1 MAKKP
6 RYPAGRTPPVTP
18 KPVPVPEEPDDGPIL
33 NARQQAAIEALLVE
47 PTISQAAEKAGLSR
61 HWVQLQLSQ
70 NPTFRAAYR
79 EARLQALQHGIA
91 MVTRY
96 TPLAVQTLAKV
107 ASDEKAPYA
116 TRVAASAQE
125 QGDDGHRRAAAR
137 GQLGAG
143 RGDVGAHELQ
153 KGQRDLGRG
162 PAGLRRAAAKAR
174 RHRFEGQ
181 GPVRIARAMGEQ
193 QDASAGH
200 VGGLG
205 WVH

>member
-116 TRVAASAQE
+116 TRVAASAHLLNFGRQVGEVEQSATAEERRQLEYTRATVKDNEATVERVVLLAEEFGRLKDLPPNLQE
-125 QGDDGHRRAAAR
+125 YARQLKESRR
-137 GQLGAG
+137 
-143 RGDVGAHELQ
+143 
-153 KGQRDLGRG
+153 
-162 PAGLRRAAAKAR
+162 
-174 RHRFEGQ
+174 
-181 GPVRIARAMGEQ
+181 
-193 QDASAGH
+193 
-200 VGGLG
+200 
-205 WVH
+205 

>member
-33 NARQQAAIEALLVE
+33 NARQQAAIEALLTE
-47 PTISQAAEKAGLSR
+47 PTVSQAAEKAGLSR

-116 TRVAASAQE
+116 TRVAASAHLLNFGRQVGEVEQHATAEERRQLEYTRATVKDNEATVERVVLLAEEFGRLKDLPPNLQE
-125 QGDDGHRRAAAR
+125 YARQLKENRR
-137 GQLGAG
+137 
-143 RGDVGAHELQ
+143 
-153 KGQRDLGRG
+153 
-162 PAGLRRAAAKAR
+162 
-174 RHRFEGQ
+174 
-181 GPVRIARAMGEQ
+181 
-193 QDASAGH
+193 
-200 VGGLG
+200 
-205 WVH
+205 

>member
-6 RYPAGRTPPVTP
+6 RYPAGRTPPVKP

-116 TRVAASAQE
+116 TRVAASAHLLNFGRQVGEVEQSATAEERRQLEYTRATVKDNEATVERVVLLAEEFGRLKDLPPNLQE
-125 QGDDGHRRAAAR
+125 YARQLKENRR
-137 GQLGAG
+137 
-143 RGDVGAHELQ
+143 
-153 KGQRDLGRG
+153 
-162 PAGLRRAAAKAR
+162 
-174 RHRFEGQ
+174 
-181 GPVRIARAMGEQ
+181 
-193 QDASAGH
+193 
-200 VGGLG
+200 
-205 WVH
+205 

>member
-47 PTISQAAEKAGLSR
+47 PTISQVAEKAGLSR

-116 TRVAASAQE
+116 TRVAASAHLLNFGRQVGEVEQSATAEERRQLEYTRATVKDNEATVERVVLLAEEFGRLKDLPPNLQE
-125 QGDDGHRRAAAR
+125 YARQLKESRR
-137 GQLGAG
+137 
-143 RGDVGAHELQ
+143 
-153 KGQRDLGRG
+153 
-162 PAGLRRAAAKAR
+162 
-174 RHRFEGQ
+174 
-181 GPVRIARAMGEQ
+181 
-193 QDASAGH
+193 
-200 VGGLG
+200 
-205 WVH
+205 

>member
-18 KPVPVPEEPDDGPIL
+18 KPVPVPEEPGDGPIL

-116 TRVAASAQE
+116 TRVAASAHLLNFGRQVGEVEQHATAEERRQLEYTRATVKDNEATVERVVLLAEEFGRLKDLPPNLQE
-125 QGDDGHRRAAAR
+125 YARQLKENRR
-137 GQLGAG
+137 
-143 RGDVGAHELQ
+143 
-153 KGQRDLGRG
+153 
-162 PAGLRRAAAKAR
+162 
-174 RHRFEGQ
+174 
-181 GPVRIARAMGEQ
+181 
-193 QDASAGH
+193 
-200 VGGLG
+200 
-205 WVH
+205 